1 MKNILV
7 TFGCSWTYG
16 VGAHYK
22 IGMTD
27 EGYKVNAWNTAIIEQ
42 YAFRTLIS
50 DKINF
55 KNINFSRGG
64 SSNQRQFRLAKKFFL
79 SKDEQWFHEN
89 NVIVL
94 WGLTSLYRNEFFDA
108 NKNEYYN
115 FFLGDE
121 GFAQIIFEKY
131 FSESVELQKL
141 SEEMKMFDYFFAQK
155 NIKNYWYNTFNE
167 HTYTFK
173 FDNLLFNGRDL
184 LSILVND
191 YDKNDKYHISNWYDT
206 DRKITQAK
214 EQGLVNPFSL
224 HPTAHCHKIIAD
236 YFLKEIE
243 F

>member
-16 VGAHYK
+16 VGAHYET
-22 IGMTD
+22 GMTD
-27 EGYKVNAWNTAIIEQ
+27 EEYKINAWNTAIIEQ
-42 YAFRTLIS
+42 YAFRKLIS

-55 KNINFSRGG
+55 KNINFSCGG
-64 SSNQRQFRLAKKFFL
+64 SSNQRQFRLAKEFFL
-79 SKDEQWFHEN
+79 SKDEQWFHDKN
-89 NVIVL
+89 IIVL

-108 NKNEYYN
+108 SKNEYYN
-115 FFLGDE
+115 FFLDE
-121 GFAQIIFEKY
+121 KGFAQIILKKY
-131 FSESVELQKL
+131 FSEPIELQKL
-141 SEEMKMFDYFFAQK
+141 SEEMKMFDHFFYQK

-184 LSILVND
+184 LSIIVKD
-191 YDKNDKYHISNWYDT
+191 YDNNDKYHVSDWKDT
-206 DRKITQAK
+206 DRKITRAK

-224 HPTAHCHKIIAD
+224 HPTAHSHKIIAD